1 MAHVRLVARLE
12 QRYQIARLF
21 SKGFSQ
27 TKIADFIGK
36 DRSVVCLE
44 LKRNSDQRNVV
55 YRAELAQKKARI
67 RQLIS
72 LKVFYLIM
80 KFKTEQR
87 SIC

>member
-1 MAHVRLVARLE
+1 MAHVRQAVRLE

-55 YRAELAQKKARI
+55 YRAELAQEKARI